1 MHATVVILQDDL
13 ALMKENVSVGAHT
26 VDATCRK
33 CDFDG
38 PLNSCGMWMA
48 PDVYRYRCGS
58 VVRMERGA
66 VHTCNTGST
75 RMDG

>member
-1 MHATVVILQDDL
+1 MHAPLVILQDDL
-13 ALMKENVSVGAHT
+13 ALMEENVSAGAHI

-38 PLNSCGMWMA
+38 PLNTCGMRMA
-48 PDVYRYRCGS
+48 PVVYRYRCGS
-58 VVRMERGA
+58 VARMERGA
-66 VHTCNTGST
+66 VYTCNTGSM